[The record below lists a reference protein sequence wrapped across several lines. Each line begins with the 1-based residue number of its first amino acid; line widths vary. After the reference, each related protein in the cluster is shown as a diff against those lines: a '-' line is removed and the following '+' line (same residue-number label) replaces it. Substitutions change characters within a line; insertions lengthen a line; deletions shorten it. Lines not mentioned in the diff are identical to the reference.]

1 MWYAPFCRPF
11 AILACFQQESGYSY
25 EQYVAYL
32 STRGGLRAMNAKY
45 EREPFV
51 AKANVSKS
59 GRSPAVPKSHLLG
72 FFQATVQGLAC
83 AFLGMYRW

>member
-1 MWYAPFCRPF
+1 
-11 AILACFQQESGYSY
+11 
-25 EQYVAYL
+25 
-32 STRGGLRAMNAKY
+32 MNAKY
-45 EREPFV
+45 ECEPFV

-83 AFLGMYRW
+83 EFLGMYR